1 MTKEEIKEIAE
12 DYLLYLKTGAFR
24 NVSVEKDIQV
34 CSDFISILE
43 KPFSRLHNDAIK
55 NAYIEKASMFKD
67 FYSGR
72 VGVDEKIIRVVI
84 DSCEKVLEDPNYRN
98 CAALDDVL
106 ELAGPDE
113 YAGVPAENGE
123 QDLIH
128 RKLWRYINRTLE
140 LL

>member
-1 MTKEEIKEIAE
+1 M
-12 DYLLYLKTGAFR
+12 
-24 NVSVEKDIQV
+24 
-34 CSDFISILE
+34 
-43 KPFSRLHNDAIK
+43 
-55 NAYIEKASMFKD
+55 
-67 FYSGR
+67 
-72 VGVDEKIIRVVI
+72 DEKIIRVVI